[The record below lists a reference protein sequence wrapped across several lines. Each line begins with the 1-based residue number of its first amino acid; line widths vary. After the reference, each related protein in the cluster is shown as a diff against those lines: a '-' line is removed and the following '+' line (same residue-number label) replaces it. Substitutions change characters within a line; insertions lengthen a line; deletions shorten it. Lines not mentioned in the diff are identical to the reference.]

1 MEKKKNI
8 KMKMK
13 NELVEEEKDE
23 DDEEEEDMLIKI
35 CIRVKIFTIDLS
47 KITYIE

>member
-1 MEKKKNI
+1 
-8 KMKMK
+8 MKMK

-23 DDEEEEDMLIKI
+23 DDEDDEEEDMLIKI

-47 KITYIE
+47 KITYTE

>member
-1 MEKKKNI
+1 MKINI

-13 NELVEEEKDE
+13 NELLVEEEKDE